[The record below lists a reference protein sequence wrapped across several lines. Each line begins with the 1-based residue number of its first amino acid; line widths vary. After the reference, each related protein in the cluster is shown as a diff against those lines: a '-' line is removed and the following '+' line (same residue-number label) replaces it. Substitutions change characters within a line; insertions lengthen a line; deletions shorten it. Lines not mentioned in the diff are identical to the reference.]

1 MLWRLSRPWLLLA
14 LLSALPWLPR
24 LWAEQ
29 PLTLNSDLRA
39 MVPRSSDH
47 GWQQLAEA
55 RLSERFEQQLLLLLG
70 HPQASQ
76 AVAAARQLQQALAGQ
91 PLLTVV
97 NGSDSGREWGQR
109 LFAHRFHLL
118 SPQQR
123 ELLNQDGLAPLQAR
137 WQQQLARPLAP
148 ISTALLEADPW
159 LLASEAII
167 SHSPA
172 TAQLR
177 LEQGV
182 PLISGDGQQWAVVVL
197 THHAAAFD
205 PDAQLALLQP
215 LEQALATLPATIR
228 VKRAGLL
235 FHAAASTKSAQ
246 REMRTIGLGS
256 MLGVL
261 LLLWL
266 CLRSLQPLL
275 LAAAMMACGLSWGLA
290 VSWQWFGELQLLTLV
305 FGASLIGVAVDY
317 STHLFC
323 DQQASGASLRHCLGR
338 IAPALTMGLASS
350 VLAYL
355 AMLLLPFPGLQQM
368 ALFCAVGLLAS
379 AAAMALVALT
389 SDARMADTS
398 ISRRLRQQRWQLPR
412 WLWLALLV
420 VAAIGCLRLTSND
433 DLRRL
438 HQGDAAL
445 VASEARIRALL
456 QRPDSAFVLLTA
468 SDDEQLRQREEQL
481 AERLAAL
488 KPEPQLTTLASLLPS
503 TARQQ
508 ADYQRQQ
515 RLYDTAGQ
523 QALAALGLDP
533 GAIASAAA
541 AYQQAQ
547 PLTRAALA
555 GSPLW
560 QQWQWLQL
568 ESKELKGVASIA
580 LIGGGQ
586 PAAIGEAVATLA
598 GARYIDPVGEMSH
611 NLGFY
616 RLATL
621 GLLALA
627 ALMATLVLGW
637 NLGWRPALRLVAVP
651 LAAALITLGL
661 LGWLGQPLSLFHS
674 LGLLLV
680 FGIGMDYALFH
691 HHGGDDPHGSDTPVW
706 LATTLAL
713 ISTLLSFGL
722 LAFSQTPALA
732 HFGLTVAVG
741 ILTSFLLAPSW
752 CRRPAFARQ
761 TPQPAIDRSCPHD
774 C

>member
-1 MLWRLSRPWLLLA
+1 M
-14 LLSALPWLPR
+14 
-24 LWAEQ
+24 
-29 PLTLNSDLRA
+29 PL
-39 MVPRSSDH
+39 V
-47 GWQQLAEA
+47 
-55 RLSERFEQQLLLLLG
+55 
-70 HPQASQ
+70 
-76 AVAAARQLQQALAGQ
+76 
-91 PLLTVV
+91 
-97 NGSDSGREWGQR
+97 
-109 LFAHRFHLL
+109 
-118 SPQQR
+118 
-123 ELLNQDGLAPLQAR
+123 
-137 WQQQLARPLAP
+137 
-148 ISTALLEADPW
+148 
-159 LLASEAII
+159 
-167 SHSPA
+167 
-172 TAQLR
+172 
-177 LEQGV
+177 
-182 PLISGDGQQWAVVVL
+182 SGDGQQWAVVVL

-215 LEQALATLPATIR
+215 LEKALATLPATIR
-228 VKRAGLL
+228 VERAGLL
-235 FHAAASTKSAQ
+235 FHAAASTSSAQ
-246 REMRTIGLGS
+246 HEMRTIGLGS
-256 MLGVL
+256 MLGVM

-412 WLWLALLV
+412 WLWLTLLV

-508 ADYQRQQ
+508 ADYQRQS
-515 RLYDTAGQ
+515 RLYDANGQ

-598 GARYIDPVGEMSH
+598 GARYIDAVGEMSH

-691 HHGGDDPHGSDTPVW
+691 HHGADDTPVW